1 MKLGFFHDFFLTP
14 KPPYDFALTVQ
25 KPAGWSLFTPF
36 ESFEDGV
43 LRTAAYF
50 GERLLGFRME
60 SRGSVDRPKV
70 FVRVYSRVDLSAGEW
85 KKVRHILSLKLSLK
99 DDLRDFYRMAGHDP
113 ILKHS
118 VKDLY
123 GMHSTGPAHLFAD
136 VVLALSLHMAPM
148 KRSEEM
154 MECFI
159 ERFGGK
165 AEVEGRS
172 IMAWPT
178 ARRASVIAERD
189 LRVKCRL
196 GFRAKYIVGCAKMM
210 SREFPDYED
219 LERIE
224 PEEAR
229 KLLLELPGIGDYSAD
244 ILSPHGGFPI
254 DVWTADIF
262 GVLFYGRKPKIGR
275 EAISRIKKEGLK
287 RWGRFAWL
295 AFFYVVQDL
304 ENLSAKLGL
313 PLRLH

>member
-1 MKLGFFHDFFLTP
+1 MKPGFKRDFFFTAV
-14 KPPYDFALTVQ
+14 PPYDFTLTVQ

-36 ESFEDGV
+36 ESFENGV
-43 LRTAAYF
+43 LWTAAYF

-60 SRGSVDRPKV
+60 SRGSVDRPRIA
-70 FVRVYSRVDLSAGEW
+70 VRVYSRGKLKAGEW
-85 KKVRHILSLKLSLK
+85 QRLRDILFSKLSLK
-99 DDLRDFYRMAGHDP
+99 EDLRNFYRMARRDP
-113 ILKHS
+113 ILKHT
-118 VKDLY
+118 VRDLY

-165 AEVEGRS
+165 AEFDGHSVL
-172 IMAWPT
+172 AWPT
-178 ARRASVIAERD
+178 ARKAAAIAERE
-189 LRVKCRL
+189 LRVQCRM
-196 GFRAKYIVGCAKMM
+196 GFRAKYVVGCAKMM
-210 SREFPDYED
+210 SRGFPEYEA
-219 LERIE
+219 LAKMT
-224 PEEAR
+224 PEAAR
-229 KLLLELPGIGDYSAD
+229 DLLLELPGIGDYSAD
-244 ILSPHGGFPI
+244 ILNPHGGLPI

-262 GVLFYGRKPKIGR
+262 GVLFYGKTPKDR
-275 EAISRIKKEGLK
+275 RAAIPRIKKEGQK

-304 ENLSAKLGL
+304 ENLSAKLRL